1 MAAGYRSYAFR
12 WIGGL
17 SAPVDSPS
25 TGCECPTYKR
35 DGSFS
40 NSWVSDSCN
49 VGHPSLP
56 YTIPIFRLYMLA
68 PIVSSYKVPAT
79 LTNAWQRK
87 ACE

>member
-12 WIGGL
+12 WLGGL
-17 SAPVDSPS
+17 SVPTSN
-25 TGCECPTYKR
+25 GCVCPTYKR
-35 DGSFS
+35 DGSLS
-40 NSWVSDSCN
+40 NNWVSDSCN

-68 PIVSSYKVPAT
+68 PIVSSYKIPAT

-87 ACE
+87 ACD